1 MSSPVD
7 PTNWVCPLP
16 LRETTRIVMSF
27 EVVQL
32 LENDG
37 GNDDVVVFES
47 LDTVGRVKDD
57 VGIKDQIFH

>member
-1 MSSPVD
+1 
-7 PTNWVCPLP
+7 
-16 LRETTRIVMSF
+16 MSF
-27 EVVQL
+27 EVVQF

-47 LDTVGRVKDD
+47 LDTVGRVKND